1 MNSEW
6 RAATLRALQFSDPAA
21 LVALYW
27 ETIGQLPQSQLPPIS
42 FSAMI
47 ETIVDRESQ
56 GDIQSQVQTF

>member
-1 MNSEW
+1 MASGH
-6 RAATLRALQFSDPAA
+6 AAGVTVQRPGC
-21 LVALYW
+21 VGALYW

-47 ETIVDRESQ
+47 ETIVDSESQ